1 MKKRVTA
8 LLLLLLVVF
17 MSGCKSIT
25 TGKAAA
31 NVCDTQCQQE
41 KDGYANVMNS
51 FLVQIKEVT
60 VKADDW
66 KSVTKEDLEKVVSLR
81 DKVVALNVPEDFK
94 LVHDYYTRAFNHY
107 VEAVTKIVSANNE
120 YSSGSDVSNV
130 AAHNIAMTIVV
141 NNVQEANKILI
152 YADEESKFATRLMSS
167 L

>member
-8 LLLLLLVVF
+8 LLLLLLVVL

-31 NVCDTQCQQE
+31 DVCDTQCQQE
-41 KDGYANVMNS
+41 KDEYANVMNS
-51 FLVQIKEVT
+51 FLVQAKEVI

-81 DKVVALNVPEDFK
+81 DKVAVLNAPEDFK

-107 VEAVTKIVSANNE
+107 VEAITKIANANNE
-120 YSSGSDVSNV
+120 YSSDASNV
-130 AAHNIAMTIVV
+130 AAHNIAMTIVIK
-141 NNVQEANKILI
+141 NVQEANKILV
-152 YADEESKFATRLMSS
+152 YADEESKFATKLMSS

>member
-1 MKKRVTA
+1 MKKMVTA
-8 LLLLLLVVF
+8 LLLLLLVVL

-31 NVCDTQCQQE
+31 DVCDTRCQQE
-41 KDGYANVMNS
+41 KDEYANVMNS
-51 FLVQIKEVT
+51 FLVQAKEVI

-66 KSVTKEDLEKVVSLR
+66 KSVTKEDLDKVVSLR
-81 DKVVALNVPEDFK
+81 DKVAALNAPEDFK

-107 VEAVTKIVSANNE
+107 VEAVTKLADANSEYPSA
-120 YSSGSDVSNV
+120 SDVSNL
-130 AAHNIAMTIVV
+130 AAHNIATSKVIY
-141 NNVQEANKILI
+141 NVQEANRILV